1 MKVSRVVGPALL
13 GACLYGAVT
22 NSYPTDAE
30 KDAFG
35 DAAATNAVGG
45 SRGMRSK
52 GDATF
57 LSRVIKRCP
66 PFSHATGMSRP
77 LFAERGGA

>member
-1 MKVSRVVGPALL
+1 MKMSRIVGPMLL

-30 KDAFG
+30 KDAVG

-45 SRGMRSK
+45 SRGLRRN

-66 PFSHATGMSRP
+66 PFSHATGMSR
-77 LFAERGGA
+77 LLCVKRDGT